1 MTTYQILS
9 IMGVPSLIVSLI
21 LYIIAMIK
29 SRRNSNELI
38 RDGILAILHNKIYTL
53 GKQHIENG
61 EITVQDFDEFEHLYT
76 AYHNLGG
83 NGTGTEVFN
92 RVKALPYK

>member
-1 MTTYQILS
+1 MTIYQSLS

-29 SRRNSNELI
+29 SRKNSNELI

-53 GKQHIENG
+53 GKQYIEDG